1 MRSAGTRGGADQ
13 CTPSISLSHTRT
25 HTHTHVLHYLHF
37 SGDELLLTEMI
48 FNGAFNDLSV
58 EQCVALMSCFVF
70 EEKVR
75 VVIMCLWPGGVGGK
89 GAIVITVCT

>member
-1 MRSAGTRGGADQ
+1 MQ
-13 CTPSISLSHTRT
+13 VYSLSHIHTHSHALHTFT
-25 HTHTHVLHYLHF
+25 HTHTRSYLHF

-70 EEKVR
+70 EEKVSSNS
-75 VVIMCLWPGGVGGK
+75 VVVASFQEVGIMEQWCM
-89 GAIVITVCT
+89 